1 MEQHT
6 AAPSSFM
13 EPTTINQHSQLPNAS
28 PTQGEWATEA
38 ICTHCV
44 CGGGV
49 VVNRDI
55 YIVAP
60 LSRRPLFIGQQWVW
74 PSSLLLFLCV
84 AGYLVAPVLQPKL
97 MNKTFRDKIDR
108 QLFN

>member
-38 ICTHCV
+38 ICALCV

-55 YIVAP
+55 
-60 LSRRPLFIGQQWVW
+60 
-74 PSSLLLFLCV
+74 
-84 AGYLVAPVLQPKL
+84 
-97 MNKTFRDKIDR
+97 
-108 QLFN
+108 